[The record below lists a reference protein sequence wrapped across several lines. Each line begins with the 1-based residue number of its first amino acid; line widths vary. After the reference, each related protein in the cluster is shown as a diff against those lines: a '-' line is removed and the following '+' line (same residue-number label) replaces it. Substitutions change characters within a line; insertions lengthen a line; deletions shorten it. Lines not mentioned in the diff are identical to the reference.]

1 MTNTLIVDGNALLKL
16 GFHGL
21 KNLSY
26 GDNHIGGV
34 FHFLNKIRI
43 EIDRNHYEKVVV
55 FWDGKKNYTS
65 RRKIYENYK
74 IRKKSNFKDK
84 EHQNSFYSQKQRLQQ
99 YLEEIFIRQTS
110 FDNYEADDAIAFYC
124 KNVKKE
130 NITILTNDRDLLQ
143 LISSKVNVRLFN
155 RDELIVKG
163 EKIKYEGFLIPIEN
177 IKLLKIICGDSSDG
191 IKGIKGVGVKTVI
204 NNFPEVQ
211 EKVITL
217 ENFLKTLK
225 EKYIKSTPNFRVK
238 NLIKGIT
245 IEGELGDSFF
255 ERNKNLIDLT
265 ETLLDKNSQDEIL
278 DIIKETIDPED
289 RSYKNLLRMM
299 MEDGLFKLLGKSDD
313 AFLKFVTPFIVLTRI
328 EKNKFKNS

>member
-1 MTNTLIVDGNALLKL
+1 VTNTLIIDGNALLKL

-26 GDNHIGGV
+26 GDTHIGGV

-43 EIDRNHYEKVVV
+43 EIDSNHYEKIVV
-55 FWDGKKNYTS
+55 FWDGEKNYAS

-74 IRKKSNFKDK
+74 VRKKSNFKDK
-84 EHQNSFYSQKQRLQQ
+84 EHEHSFYSQKQRIKQ

-110 FDNYEADDAIAFYC
+110 FNNYEADDAIAFYC
-124 KNVKKE
+124 NNVNNEK
-130 NITILTNDRDLLQ
+130 ITILTNDRDLLQ
-143 LISSKVNVRLFN
+143 LVSDIVHIKFFN
-155 RDELIVKG
+155 IDKILVKG
-163 EKIKYEGFLIPIEN
+163 DKIKYNGFLIPIEN

-204 NNFPEVQ
+204 NNFPEIQ
-211 EKVITL
+211 EDRVTL
-217 ENFLKTLK
+217 KSFLETLKT
-225 EKYIKSTPNFRVK
+225 KYSETPHNFRIK
-238 NLIKGIT
+238 NLVKGIT
-245 IEGELGDSFF
+245 AEGELGDSFF
-255 ERNKNLIDLT
+255 DRNNKLIDLSN
-265 ETLLDKNSQDEIL
+265 TLLDKNSQNEIL
-278 DIIKETIDPED
+278 DIINETIDPED

-313 AFLKFVTPFIVLTRI
+313 AFLKFVTPFIILTRI

>member
-26 GDNHIGGV
+26 GDTHIGGV
-34 FHFLNKIRI
+34 FHFLNKIRR
-43 EIDRNHYEKVVV
+43 EIDLYHYEKVVV
-55 FWDGKKNYTS
+55 FWDGEKNYAS

-84 EHQNSFYSQKQRLQQ
+84 EHEHSFYSQKQRTQQ

-110 FDNYEADDAIAFYC
+110 FNNYEADDAIAFYC
-124 KNVKKE
+124 NNSLKE
-130 NITILTNDRDLLQ
+130 KITILTNDRDLLQ
-143 LISSKVNVRLFN
+143 LVSETVHIKFFN
-155 RDELIVKG
+155 IDEVVVKG
-163 EKIKYEGFLIPIEN
+163 DKIKYNGFLIPIEN

-191 IKGIKGVGVKTVI
+191 IKGIKGVGVKTII
-204 NNFPEVQ
+204 NNFPQIQNEVISL
-211 EKVITL
+211 K
-217 ENFLKTLK
+217 NFLTLVK
-225 EKYIKSTPNFRVK
+225 NIYTKNISNFRIK
-238 NLIKGIT
+238 NLVKGIT

-255 ERNKNLIDLT
+255 DRNKNLIDLSK
-265 ETLLDKNSQDEIL
+265 TLLDENSQNEIL
-278 DIIKETIDPED
+278 DIIKETIDPKD